1 VNDTIAMIFRTFLY
15 ILIFAIIGRSL
26 LSWFPQGQNNQ
37 FARILFEVTE
47 PLLGPVRRILPR
59 TGMIDFSA
67 LLVIVLLYVM
77 IAVVNQATS
86 S

>member
-1 VNDTIAMIFRTFLY
+1 MNDTIATIFTTFLY
-15 ILIFAIIGRSL
+15 ILILAIIGRSL

-37 FARILFEVTE
+37 FARILFDVTE
-47 PLLGPVRRILPR
+47 PLLAPVRRILPR

-67 LLVIVLLYVM
+67 FVVIILLYVM
-77 IAVVNQATS
+77 ITVVRQAAS